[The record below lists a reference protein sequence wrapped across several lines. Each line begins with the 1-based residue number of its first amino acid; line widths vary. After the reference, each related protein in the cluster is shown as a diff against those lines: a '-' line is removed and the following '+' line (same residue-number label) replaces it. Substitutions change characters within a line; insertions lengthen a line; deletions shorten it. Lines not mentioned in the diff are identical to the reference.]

1 MRPLPAVLLDLHEDL
16 ATGKL
21 QLRRG
26 RVSKTVDLVNG
37 NPVSTSSTPRDETL
51 GHFLVNSGV
60 ITEDDHKKAVERAT
74 TVGGKLGEALVA
86 LQILNIEQLI
96 EQLGRQARHKLV
108 QALRWPQGAWRFD
121 DATEAIEGMQ
131 LRMIDV
137 VIGGLRETA
146 IEDLSKLQRLDS
158 LSFEL
163 TERGKRLRHDLRKEF
178 GERGM
183 AILSAGAPMGE
194 IEKAFGD
201 RAQARLAVD
210 AMLMCDAIVAK
221 VVQVGL
227 GAGDVPR
234 TTLPGVQPVAPR
246 TRTRDKHDEDDQG
259 LYDVLFEDE
268 EPSAEGAVP
277 LDFEDEDSGVV
288 QPHEIATATK
298 QRERLASARKG
309 VAAEHQRISGA
320 DHYAILLVD
329 RDASADDVDAAF
341 QVKVA
346 LLEKNTQ
353 GLTDMSDRAKLSAIR
368 TAYQNART
376 VLCDPRK
383 RVAYDKELAGGEL
396 VQVPPAIDTELSFRR
411 AEAYMAK
418 GEWAQAVGLLRT
430 VLAKSPGEADYH
442 AAIGWAVWNAGNRE
456 LAAADEAR
464 DHLNHALSINPDH
477 AAAHDYKGRVDAA
490 LRVDEAA
497 ALFHLERAL
506 DLEPTRKQTLDAVED
521 LLLAKGD
528 VRRFERV
535 LKRTCF
541 RLRGRGGTPEAG
553 AYTRLAALY
562 VEHLDDPASAQ
573 VAIANAK
580 KIAPRNADIAVL
592 AERIER
598 LAARSE
604 PIRAGW
610 RDALGDPQ
618 AGAQL
623 VRNTVAAGHADAAF
637 LAASTMVA
645 LGTADEPM
653 RQIYEQHK
661 ATAVVL
667 PKTPLSRDHWSVLRH
682 RDDTVELG
690 GLVELVAPAVQALAP
705 MMLGDADLDAS
716 QEVSDGELP
725 VAFARL
731 RNQLAI
737 LLGVP
742 AAPVFARPELGGQIH
757 VVAAEPAVLVAGDE
771 ALTAP
776 ERPELVYKLARAMT
790 FLWPGR
796 AVGASRPGRVLR
808 AVVLAI
814 VRDAAG
820 TELGIEDPLAARAQ
834 QAVASLTPQ
843 VMAQARAAALRL
855 LSRQGGGLN
864 LSAWAKSLSRTAD
877 RAGLLLCGD
886 IPAAFVGAREIS
898 DLDKDLVEFAYSAAH
913 VTLRRMLALN
923 AS

>member
-1 MRPLPAVLLDLHEDL
+1 MQSRSGELAMRPLPAVLLDLHEDL
-16 ATGKL
+16 ASGKL

-37 NPVSTSSTPRDETL
+37 NPVSTSSPPRAETL

-210 AMLMCDAIVAK
+210 AMLMCAAIVAK

-227 GAGDVPR
+227 DAGDVPR

-246 TRTRDKHDEDDQG
+246 TRTRDKHAEDDQG

-268 EPSAEGAVP
+268 EPRAEGAVP

-430 VLAKSPGEADYH
+430 VLAKSPGEA
-442 AAIGWAVWNAGNRE
+442 G
-456 LAAADEAR
+456 
-464 DHLNHALSINPDH
+464 DHLYHALSINPDH

-521 LLLAKGD
+521 LRLAKGD
-528 VRRFERV
+528 ARRFERV

-562 VEHLDDPASAQ
+562 VAHLADPARAP

-580 KIAPRNADIAVL
+580 KIAPR
-592 AERIER
+592 
-598 LAARSE
+598 
-604 PIRAGW
+604 
-610 RDALGDPQ
+610 
-618 AGAQL
+618 
-623 VRNTVAAGHADAAF
+623 
-637 LAASTMVA
+637 
-645 LGTADEPM
+645 TA
-653 RQIYEQHK
+653 
-661 ATAVVL
+661 
-667 PKTPLSRDHWSVLRH
+667 
-682 RDDTVELG
+682 
-690 GLVELVAPAVQALAP
+690 
-705 MMLGDADLDAS
+705 
-716 QEVSDGELP
+716 
-725 VAFARL
+725 
-731 RNQLAI
+731 
-737 LLGVP
+737 
-742 AAPVFARPELGGQIH
+742 
-757 VVAAEPAVLVAGDE
+757 
-771 ALTAP
+771 
-776 ERPELVYKLARAMT
+776 
-790 FLWPGR
+790 
-796 AVGASRPGRVLR
+796 
-808 AVVLAI
+808 
-814 VRDAAG
+814 
-820 TELGIEDPLAARAQ
+820 
-834 QAVASLTPQ
+834 
-843 VMAQARAAALRL
+843 
-855 LSRQGGGLN
+855 
-864 LSAWAKSLSRTAD
+864 
-877 RAGLLLCGD
+877 
-886 IPAAFVGAREIS
+886 
-898 DLDKDLVEFAYSAAH
+898 
-913 VTLRRMLALN
+913 
-923 AS
+923 